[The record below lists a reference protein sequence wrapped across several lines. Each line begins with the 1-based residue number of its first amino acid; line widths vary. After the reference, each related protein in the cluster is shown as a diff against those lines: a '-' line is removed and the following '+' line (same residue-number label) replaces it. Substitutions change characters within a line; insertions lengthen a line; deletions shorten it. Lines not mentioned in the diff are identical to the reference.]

1 MSYPTPSDYQEA
13 VQDPASAFAD
23 AELQSATP
31 RENVLGLPQ
40 PITGAFAA
48 VFPMTTETGVRY
60 AAKCFL
66 SEVPQQ
72 QRRYAAVSEHL
83 SEVALPWTVSFDY
96 QREGISVYGTAY
108 PLLKMQWAHGDGL
121 NRFVEKH
128 LDEPDV
134 LRALADQWVAMCADL
149 EAAEVAH
156 GDLQHGN
163 IRVARNDN
171 GLVLRLVDYDTMYV
185 PALSGGTSAEVGHRN
200 YQHPDRTEDDFGPA
214 LDRFSA
220 LAIYTGLRACVERP
234 ELWQAYD
241 SGENLL
247 FRDGDFYD
255 PDASPL
261 FRDVREVD
269 ALRPFAEALRTACY
283 VEPESVPPLSE
294 VVSGEDI
301 FDGVSIRSLRRDRP
315 QRPTVKRDVFE
326 WAWAPGTLAAGVV
339 SAALG
344 VWMAPVV
351 GAMVA
356 VASAVM
362 ALVAAGFRYRQQ
374 PAVRRDRRLA
384 RESDRISRLIQ
395 NIRRQITSLEQKR
408 EEVLASVD
416 EQRAERLQEIRE
428 EVIYNHLK
436 HHFIGEL
443 RDVEGLTHKHVVRL
457 KSANIR
463 TAYEATRSRIKD
475 LRRMSDETQTRI
487 AMWRATLLREAEDE
501 MPDELS
507 PAEERRLRRYVE
519 HRVSDMDAEIR
530 RAKEKIEVQSTE
542 REEIEERREALPG
555 LSLGRYLAFLLFIG
569 SRPARN
575 ESPPAPA
582 SLPPNVG
589 AENANALPKPVASD
603 GPWWESAG

>member
-72 QRRYAAVSEHL
+72 QRRYAAVSAYL
-83 SEVALPWTVSFDY
+83 SEVSLSWTVPFDY
-96 QREGISVYGTAY
+96 QREGIAVQGSVY
-108 PLLKMQWAHGDGL
+108 PLLKMQWARGDGL

-134 LRALADQWVAMCADL
+134 LLTLADQWVAMCEDL
-149 EAAEVAH
+149 EEAHVAH

-163 IRVARNDN
+163 IRVERSDD
-171 GLVLRLVDYDTMYV
+171 GLTLQLVDYDTMYV

-220 LAIYTGLRACVERP
+220 LAIYTGLRACAERP

-241 SGENLL
+241 TGENLL

-269 ALRPFAEALRTACY
+269 ALRSAAEALRTACY

-294 VVSGEDI
+294 VVNGEDVFSRI
-301 FDGVSIRSLRRDRP
+301 SVAGPRRDRSR
-315 QRPTVKRDVFE
+315 RPAVKRDAFE
-326 WAWAPGTLAAGVV
+326 WAWAPSTLAAGGMSV
-339 SAALG
+339 ALG
-344 VWMAPVV
+344 AWTVPVV

-356 VASAVM
+356 VASAVT
-362 ALVAAGFRYRQQ
+362 ALAAAGYRYRQQ
-374 PAVRRDRRLA
+374 PAVRRDRRLV

-395 NIRRQITSLEQKR
+395 NIRRQIASLKQKR
-408 EEVLASVD
+408 EEVLNSVD

-463 TAYEATRSRIKD
+463 TAYEATRSRIQD
-475 LRRMSDETQTRI
+475 LRRMSDETQARI

-501 MPDELS
+501 MPEELS

-519 HRVSDMDAEIR
+519 HRVSDIDAEIR

-542 REEIEERREALPG
+542 REEIEERRAELPG

-569 SRPARN
+569 SRPARK
-575 ESPPAPA
+575 ESPPVPAPPQ
-582 SLPPNVG
+582 SNLG
-589 AENANALPKPVASD
+589 AENASALPEPVTSD
-603 GPWWESAG
+603 GPWWENAG

>member
-72 QRRYAAVSEHL
+72 QRRYAAVSAYL
-83 SEVALPWTVSFDY
+83 SEGSLGWTVPFDY
-96 QREGISVYGTAY
+96 QREGISVHGTAY
-108 PLLKMQWAHGDGL
+108 PLLKMQWARGDGL

-128 LDEPDV
+128 LGEPGV
-134 LRALADQWVAMCADL
+134 LRALADQWVTMCADL

-163 IRVARNDN
+163 IRVERSDD
-171 GLVLRLVDYDTMYV
+171 GLALRLVDYDTMYV
-185 PALSGGTSAEVGHRN
+185 PALAGGTSAEVGHRN

-220 LAIYTGLRACVERP
+220 LAIYTGLRACAERP

-269 ALRPFAEALRTACY
+269 ELRPFAEALRTACY
-283 VEPESVPPLSE
+283 VEPASVPPLTE
-294 VVSGEDI
+294 VVDGEDA
-301 FDGVSIRSLRRDRP
+301 FEGVSIRGPRRDRS
-315 QRPTVKRDVFE
+315 QRLAVRRDAFE
-326 WAWAPGTLAAGVV
+326 WAWSPGMFAAGVA

-344 VWMAPVV
+344 AWTAPVF
-351 GAMVA
+351 GAMAA
-356 VASAVM
+356 VASAVA
-362 ALVAAGFRYRQQ
+362 ALAAAGFRYRQQ

-463 TAYEATRSRIKD
+463 TAYEATRSRIGD
-475 LRRMSDETQTRI
+475 LRRMSDKTQARI

-501 MPDELS
+501 MPEELS

-519 HRVSDMDAEIR
+519 HRVSDIDAEIR
-530 RAKEKIEVQSTE
+530 RAREKIEVQSTE
-542 REEIEERREALPG
+542 REEIEDRREELPG
-555 LSLGRYLAFLLFIG
+555 LSLGRYIASLLFIG
-569 SRPARN
+569 SRPARK

-582 SLPPNVG
+582 SPQSNVG
-589 AENANALPKPVASD
+589 AENANARPEPAVSD
-603 GPWWESAG
+603 GPWWEKPG